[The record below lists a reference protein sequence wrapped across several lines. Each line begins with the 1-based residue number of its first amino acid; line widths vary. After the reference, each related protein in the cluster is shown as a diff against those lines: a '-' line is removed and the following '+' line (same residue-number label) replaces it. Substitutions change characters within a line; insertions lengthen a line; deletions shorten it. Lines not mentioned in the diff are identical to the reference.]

1 MAGVLILTPVLLV
14 GGTERHT
21 QLLARVLCEAGHA
34 VEVWCYHEHEPAM
47 VEAVQAAG
55 ARVRLLG
62 LRRKDGLLH
71 LARVLRRLLM
81 EQRPDLVHVEYVAPG
96 FVPVLA
102 ARLAGVNRV
111 FATVHQPAT
120 PYGRKARLL
129 LRAAA
134 RLCTAFFCVS
144 QAAERSWFRDSQAW
158 QPGKKVGSRR
168 HWTLYTGVEVGAI
181 AASATAE
188 GPALQERLGLSGH
201 PVVGV
206 VGRLRHE
213 KGQDVLLGAM
223 SEVIGQVPE
232 ARLLVVGD
240 GPDRDGLR
248 AQSKRLGI
256 ADKVIWAGA
265 QTPEQ
270 VYGTYGAMDVLA
282 VPSRFEG
289 FGLVAVEG
297 MAAGLPVVASDVE
310 GLREILEGMPGGKLV
325 PVGDAGALAKA
336 IVESLQD
343 PKARAGFGAQAQAE
357 VARRFSMGE
366 FAAAHRA
373 LCGEE

>member
-55 ARVRLLG
+55 ARVRLLE
-62 LRRKDGLLH
+62 LRREDGLFH
-71 LARVLRRLLM
+71 LARVLRRLLR
-81 EQRPDLVHVEYVAPG
+81 EDRPDVLYVEYVAPG
-96 FVPVLA
+96 FLPVLT

-120 PYGRKARLL
+120 PYGRKARFL

-144 QAAERSWFRDSQAW
+144 QAAERSWFGDSEVWEPGRD
-158 QPGKKVGSRR
+158 VRSRG
-168 HWTLYTGVEVGAI
+168 HWTLYTGTDVEAV
-181 AASATAE
+181 AAEAAAE
-188 GPALQERLGLSGH
+188 GPALRERLGLTGH

-213 KGQDVLLGAM
+213 KGQDVLLEAM
-223 SEVIGQVPE
+223 AEVLACVPE

-240 GPDRDGLR
+240 GPDREELGAQAERMGL
-248 AQSKRLGI
+248 
-256 ADKVIWAGA
+256 ADKVALAGA

-310 GLREILEGMPGGKLV
+310 GLREILEGVPGSKLA

-336 IVESLQD
+336 IVEFLQD
-343 PKARAGFGAQAQAE
+343 PKARAGFGAQARAE

-366 FAAAHRA
+366 FAAVHRA